1 MAATP
6 GCPAPMKQVRT
17 MYREEPDM
25 EKMLDR
31 RTSLRIDVAL
41 YQRIHAI
48 CIEVG
53 IPVGL
58 FIRAAATNVD
68 PGMLETGSK
77 AWKTGIHSFTPVDR
91 RETQGERRR
100 IDLRL
105 SDAER
110 EIIAR
115 AAANRHTSRAHFIA
129 SQAEQLAGDPRVR
142 DILNRLADLGSD
154 ELVRYA
160 RTMLETIHATERRM
174 QAGSPTGKC
183 SRRPTRVKNRIH
195 LTEIRAAARQA
206 LPRCTSRT
214 GCTTRTGEQVIR
226 IVCTIRTCPP
236 PMPPMAPWATT
247 RVPKA
252 STGCRA
258 STNACAVGAGR

>member
-1 MAATP
+1 
-6 GCPAPMKQVRT
+6 
-17 MYREEPDM
+17 M
-25 EKMLDR
+25 ERMLDR
-31 RTSLRIDVAL
+31 RTSLRIDAAL
-41 YQRIHAI
+41 YRRIHAI

-58 FIRAAATNVD
+58 FIRASATNVA

-77 AWKTGIHSFTPVDR
+77 AWKTGIHSHTHGSGHD
-91 RETQGERRR
+91 TQGEWRR

-115 AAANRHTSRAHFIA
+115 AAANRQTSRSRFIA

-160 RTMLETIHATERRM
+160 RTMLETIHATER
-174 QAGSPTGKC
+174 QIQTD
-183 SRRPTRVKNRIH
+183 N
-195 LTEIRAAARQA
+195 LAANA
-206 LPRCTSRT
+206 
-214 GCTTRTGEQVIR
+214 
-226 IVCTIRTCPP
+226 
-236 PMPPMAPWATT
+236 AT
-247 RVPKA
+247 VLH
-252 STGCRA
+252 G
-258 STNACAVGAGR
+258 

>member
-1 MAATP
+1 
-6 GCPAPMKQVRT
+6 
-17 MYREEPDM
+17 M

-115 AAANRHTSRAHFIA
+115 AVSLIRSRSMDPGVDTS
-129 SQAEQLAGDPRVR
+129 
-142 DILNRLADLGSD
+142 
-154 ELVRYA
+154 
-160 RTMLETIHATERRM
+160 T
-174 QAGSPTGKC
+174 
-183 SRRPTRVKNRIH
+183 
-195 LTEIRAAARQA
+195 
-206 LPRCTSRT
+206 TSV
-214 GCTTRTGEQVIR
+214 E
-226 IVCTIRTCPP
+226 
-236 PMPPMAPWATT
+236 
-247 RVPKA
+247 A
-252 STGCRA
+252 STAAPIRSDCDGGV
-258 STNACAVGAGR
+258 SMITHVDSSSGG

>member
-6 GCPAPMKQVRT
+6 ARPAFMKQVRT
-17 MYREEPDM
+17 VYREENDM
-25 EKMLDR
+25 ERMLDR
-31 RTSLRIDVAL
+31 RTSLRIDAAL
-41 YQRIHAI
+41 YRRIHAI

-58 FIRAAATNVD
+58 FIRASATNVA

-77 AWKTGIHSFTPVDR
+77 AWKTGIHSHTHGSGHD
-91 RETQGERRR
+91 TQGEWRR

-115 AAANRHTSRAHFIA
+115 AAANRQTSRSRFIA

-160 RTMLETIHATERRM
+160 RTMLETIHATERQM
-174 QAGSPTGKC
+174 
-183 SRRPTRVKNRIH
+183 
-195 LTEIRAAARQA
+195 
-206 LPRCTSRT
+206 
-214 GCTTRTGEQVIR
+214 
-226 IVCTIRTCPP
+226 
-236 PMPPMAPWATT
+236 
-247 RVPKA
+247 
-252 STGCRA
+252 
-258 STNACAVGAGR
+258 

>member
-1 MAATP
+1 
-6 GCPAPMKQVRT
+6 
-17 MYREEPDM
+17 M
-25 EKMLDR
+25 EKMLNR
-31 RTSLRIDVAL
+31 RTSLHMDAAL
-41 YQRIHAI
+41 YRRIHTI

-53 IPVGL
+53 IPVAL

-77 AWKTGIHSFTPVDR
+77 AWKTGIHSHTAADR

-115 AAANRHTSRAHFIA
+115 AAANRHMSRTRFIVG
-129 SQAEQLAGDPRVR
+129 QAEQLAGDPRVR

-160 RTMLETIHATERRM
+160 RTMLETIHATERQM
-174 QAGSPTGKC
+174 QTD
-183 SRRPTRVKNRIH
+183 N
-195 LTEIRAAARQA
+195 LAANA
-206 LPRCTSRT
+206 
-214 GCTTRTGEQVIR
+214 
-226 IVCTIRTCPP
+226 
-236 PMPPMAPWATT
+236 AT
-247 RVPKA
+247 VLH
-252 STGCRA
+252 G
-258 STNACAVGAGR
+258 

>member
-1 MAATP
+1 
-6 GCPAPMKQVRT
+6 MKQVRT

-236 PMPPMAPWATT
+236 HAADGAMGNNPSAEGQYRMQGIHKRVRSGRWPMMTD
-247 RVPKA
+247 
-252 STGCRA
+252 
-258 STNACAVGAGR
+258 